1 MLSCLPKHKSCY
13 YFRTHSFY
21 LSLSLLTCRYTLCI
35 YRVHTGSVTGL
46 LFAPSGDNLYSSS
59 SNGSLAL
66 YDTHSGDDDGGCRVV
81 RVMGNTVAKGE
92 RYGPRALTLNEDG
105 SRLAF
110 IGPMEFTVTVLDA
123 HTMEEV
129 NNCYFL

>member
-1 MLSCLPKHKSCY
+1 M
-13 YFRTHSFY
+13 
-21 LSLSLLTCRYTLCI
+21 
-35 YRVHTGSVTGL
+35 TGL
-46 LFAPSGDNLYSSS
+46 VFAPSGDNLYSSS

-66 YDTHSGDDDGGCRVV
+66 YDTHSSDHGADIECRVV

-92 RYGPRALTLNEDG
+92 RFGPRALTLSEDG

-110 IGPMEFTVTVLDA
+110 IGPMEFMVTVLDA

-129 NNCYFL
+129 SNHLCGG

>member
-1 MLSCLPKHKSCY
+1 MICYISQEYIDQFLILKDLSTY
-13 YFRTHSFY
+13 YPTF
-21 LSLSLLTCRYTLCI
+21 
-35 YRVHTGSVTGL
+35 RVHTGGVTGL

-59 SNGSLAL
+59 SNGSLGL
-66 YDTHSGDDDGGCRVV
+66 YDTHSGDDDSGCRVV

-92 RYGPRALTLNEDG
+92 RYGPKALTLSEDG

-110 IGPMEFTVTVLDA
+110 IGPMEFTITVLDA

-129 NNCYFL
+129 CK

>member
-1 MLSCLPKHKSCY
+1 
-13 YFRTHSFY
+13 
-21 LSLSLLTCRYTLCI
+21 
-35 YRVHTGSVTGL
+35 VTGL
-46 LFAPSGDNLYSSS
+46 IFAPNGDNLYSSS

-66 YDTHSGDDDGGCRVV
+66 YDTHCGGGGNDDSVECRVV

-92 RYGPRALTLNEDG
+92 RYGPRALTLSEDG
-105 SRLAF
+105 SRLAV

-129 NNCYFL
+129 IGRGGIIKCFFIWYLLIVAIN